1 MDVGQA
7 GRWMVGQ
14 ADRQVGGWWDRQTG
28 RQVDGGTGRQAGR
41 QVVGGTGRWRVGG
54 TGRPVEVGQIGNCMM
69 GQASSQLGGY
79 DR

>member
-1 MDVGQA
+1 MGQADRQVDGGTGRQA

-14 ADRQVGGWWDRQTG
+14 AG

-41 QVVGGTGRWRVGG
+41 QVDGGTGRWRVGG

-69 GQASSQLGGY
+69 GQASGQLGGY